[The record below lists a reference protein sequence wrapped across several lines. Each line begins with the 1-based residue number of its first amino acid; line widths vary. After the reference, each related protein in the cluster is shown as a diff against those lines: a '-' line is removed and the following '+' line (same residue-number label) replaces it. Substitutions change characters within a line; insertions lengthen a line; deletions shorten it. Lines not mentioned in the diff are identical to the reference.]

1 MVTFLTP
8 LVKSLLVALQL
19 TRGSIGPAFA
29 ARNHTEN
36 LGQANICPFA
46 LREVSVLT
54 ELALGHLR
62 YHFADVPPQ
71 SNSPPD
77 SVPSKAQS
85 PRQSKLLNLDTTAL
99 INIMKIASCIHNKS
113 TQTHTHALNENMIN
127 NQRVREGAK
136 TKLEVDQWEWSY
148 TDKSQ
153 KWMAVPVSHVQDTTN
168 RVSHSNYNN
177 YPSSAN
183 TSQHN
188 NDTLT
193 LYHRQI

>member
-1 MVTFLTP
+1 MVTFLIP

-71 SNSPPD
+71 SNSPSD

-99 INIMKIASCIHNKS
+99 INIMKIASCIQQVNIHTHKH
-113 TQTHTHALNENMIN
+113 THTHST
-127 NQRVREGAK
+127 K
-136 TKLEVDQWEWSY
+136 T
-148 TDKSQ
+148 
-153 KWMAVPVSHVQDTTN
+153 
-168 RVSHSNYNN
+168 
-177 YPSSAN
+177 
-183 TSQHN
+183 
-188 NDTLT
+188 
-193 LYHRQI
+193 

>member
-1 MVTFLTP
+1 MVTFLIP
-8 LVKSLLVALQL
+8 LVKSLLQL

-99 INIMKIASCIHNKS
+99 INIMRIASYIYTTRHYI
-113 TQTHTHALNENMIN
+113 HTHALNM
-127 NQRVREGAK
+127 K
-136 TKLEVDQWEWSY
+136 T
-148 TDKSQ
+148 
-153 KWMAVPVSHVQDTTN
+153 
-168 RVSHSNYNN
+168 
-177 YPSSAN
+177 
-183 TSQHN
+183 
-188 NDTLT
+188 
-193 LYHRQI
+193 